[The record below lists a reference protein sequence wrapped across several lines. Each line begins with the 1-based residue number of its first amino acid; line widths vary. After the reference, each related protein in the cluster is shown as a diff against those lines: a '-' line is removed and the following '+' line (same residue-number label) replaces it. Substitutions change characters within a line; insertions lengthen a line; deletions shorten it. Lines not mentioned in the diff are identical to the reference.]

1 MRAAW
6 RDLRMIVE
14 QHQSMVFSVALR
26 ITGDRGV
33 AEEVAQDVFLDFHR
47 HRDAIESAEHAR
59 FWLRKVATHRSIDR
73 VRHSDL
79 LPEADV
85 EDLNSLAG
93 GDGDPGDPL
102 LRDHLRKLVACLPEK
117 LRAVVVLRYQE
128 DLKPAEIA
136 ETLGIPIATM
146 KSNLHRG
153 LEILRRKTERVLR

>member
-1 MRAAW
+1 MSAIW
-6 RDLRMIVE
+6 RDLRTIVE
-14 QHQSMVFSVALR
+14 EHQSMVFSVALR

-47 HRDAIESAEHAR
+47 HREVIESAEHAR
-59 FWLRKVATHRSIDR
+59 FWLRKVATHRAIDR
-73 VRHSDL
+73 VRHSAL

-85 EDLNSLAG
+85 EDLNTLAG
-93 GDGDPGDPL
+93 GDGDPGDPM
-102 LRDHLRKLVACLPEK
+102 LRDRMRKLVACLPEK
-117 LRAVVVLRYQE
+117 LRAVIVLRYQE

-136 ETLGIPIATM
+136 ETLGIPIATV